1 MKDLAKVLLAGL
13 LGGAVGAV
21 VLKWLVE
28 RSALKG
34 EELITELERMLAR
47 NDFADFD
54 DWDDDDE
61 SAYEQKTAFNETV
74 QQSEEQEGQ
83 TNTPTHQLISA

>member
-1 MKDLAKVLLAGL
+1 MKDLAKVLLAGQ
-13 LGGAVGAV
+13 LGGAVGAI

-34 EELITELERMLAR
+34 EELIIELERMLAR

-61 SAYEQKTAFNETV
+61 SAYEQKTAFNETA
-74 QQSEEQEGQ
+74 QQSEEQEGY
-83 TNTPTHQLISA
+83 NTPTD

>member
-13 LGGAVGAV
+13 LGGAVGAI

-34 EELITELERMLAR
+34 EELIMELERMLAR

-54 DWDDDDE
+54 DWDDDE
-61 SAYEQKTAFNETV
+61 SAYEQKTAFNEAA

-83 TNTPTHQLISA
+83 TNTPTD

>member
-13 LGGAVGAV
+13 LGGAVGAI

-34 EELITELERMLAR
+34 EELIIELERMLAR

-61 SAYEQKTAFNETV
+61 SAYEQKTAFNETA
-74 QQSEEQEGQ
+74 QQSEEQEGY
-83 TNTPTHQLISA
+83 NTPTD